1 MNGLQRIMAAMR
13 GERPDNVPIMLHNFM
28 MATREAGLTQAQYR
42 SSPRN
47 IADVF
52 IRAVER
58 YRYDGILVDLDT
70 ATLAGAVGVP
80 VDYPED
86 EPARCVGGCLD
97 DLAQVA
103 DLPPPEIE
111 KNEAIAVWLE
121 AVRLL
126 KEHFGDE
133 ICIRGNCDQA
143 PFSLASMMR
152 GPQAWMMDLIDPDN
166 REKIDR
172 LLEYCAEATA
182 QFLRLMAQTGAHMLS
197 NGDSTAG
204 PAMISPR
211 MYRQFALPYE
221 KRMADVAHAAGL
233 PYILHICGDT
243 GPILNDIVESGA
255 DGLELDYKTDVRA
268 AHDALADSV
277 CFLGNI
283 DPSGIL
289 ALGSVDQVERAT
301 TQLLEAF
308 ANTPRFILNAGCAIP
323 ATTPPENIEAMI
335 RTGRAGRL

>member
-1 MNGLQRIMAAMR
+1 MAAIR
-13 GERPDNVPIMLHNFM
+13 GERPDTVPIMLHNFM
-28 MATREAGLTQAQYR
+28 MAVREAGLTQAQYR

-58 YRYDGILVDLDT
+58 YGYDGILVDLDT

-86 EPARCVGGCLD
+86 EPARCTGGCLD
-97 DLAQVA
+97 DLAKVA
-103 DLPPPEIE
+103 ELPPPDVGS
-111 KNEAIAVWLE
+111 NEAIRVWLE
-121 AVRLL
+121 GVRLL
-126 KEHFGDE
+126 KEHFGNE

-152 GPQAWMMDLIDPDN
+152 GPEAWMMDLVDPDN
-166 REKIDR
+166 RENVDR

-197 NGDSTAG
+197 NGDSPAG
-204 PAMISPR
+204 PSMISPR

-221 KRMADVAHAAGL
+221 RRMADIAHAAGL
-233 PYILHICGDT
+233 PYVLHICGDT
-243 GPILNDIVESGA
+243 GPILADIVDSGA

-268 AHDALADSV
+268 AHDAMADKI

-283 DPSGIL
+283 DPSGVL
-289 ALGSVDQVERAT
+289 ALGTVDQVERETAR
-301 TQLLEAF
+301 LLEAF
-308 ANTPRFILNAGCAIP
+308 SDTPRFVLNAGCAIP

-335 RTGRAGRL
+335 RTSRAGGL